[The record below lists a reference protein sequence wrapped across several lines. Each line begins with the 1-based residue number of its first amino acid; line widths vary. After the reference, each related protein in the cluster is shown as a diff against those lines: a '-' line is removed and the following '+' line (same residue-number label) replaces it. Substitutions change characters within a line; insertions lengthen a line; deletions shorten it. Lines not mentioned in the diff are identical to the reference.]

1 MLFNACWLISV
12 SLDLLL
18 NHDALSLIMT
28 NKISRSL
35 LAASAAVLAFAGL
48 LHATAFNK
56 AASAVASS
64 NLPVL
69 YANVLKAFWLMNS
82 TTLIVLAVTLG
93 LIAIRPSA
101 ATGSVI
107 VLLALIPAAIAALL
121 YTFMGMFIPAHLLLA
136 AAVLALFAGLL
147 RARNV

>member
-1 MLFNACWLISV
+1 
-12 SLDLLL
+12 
-18 NHDALSLIMT
+18 MT
-28 NKISRSL
+28 NQLSRSL

-82 TTLIVLAVTLG
+82 TTLILLAIVFG
-93 LIAIRPSA
+93 LTAIRPHV

-107 VLLALIPAAIAALL
+107 VLLALIPAAIAVLL
-121 YTFMGMFIPAHLLLA
+121 YMFMGMFIPAHMLLA
-136 AAVLALFAGLL
+136 AAAIAFFAGWL
-147 RARNV
+147 RKQKV